1 MAKHT
6 LSLNIPTILNDCIIR
21 IEDTSVYATGLDGC
35 ELPIECPQLYIL
47 PPGFSQ
53 ATSID
58 VTPNFVLNLNACDLS
73 LQTSGCG
80 TQMNSLPD
88 GVYVIRYSIAP
99 NDYVY
104 VEYNHLRITNAL
116 IKYNELLCELDVA
129 ACNPLQEVQDKL
141 QELRLIRM
149 LLDAAKAKVEFCH
162 NPSAGM
168 DLYEYAK
175 KRLDKMDCTVC
186 I

>member
-6 LSLNIPTILNDCIIR
+6 LSLNIPTVLNDCILR
-21 IEDTSVYATGLDGC
+21 VEDTSVYASDTEGC
-35 ELPIECPQLYIL
+35 ILPIECTQLDIL
-47 PPGFSQ
+47 PPGFSE
-53 ATSID
+53 AVSID
-58 VTPNFVLNLNACDLS
+58 VTPS
-73 LQTSGCG
+73 LCG
-80 TQMNSLPD
+80 TTFNTLPD
-88 GVYVIRYSIAP
+88 GVYVIKYSVAP
-99 NDYVY
+99 NEYVY

>member
-6 LSLNIPTILNDCIIR
+6 LSLNIPTVLNTCILR
-21 IEDTSVYATGLDGC
+21 VEDTSVYASDTSGC
-35 ELPIECPQLYIL
+35 ILPIECTQLDIL
-47 PPGFSQ
+47 PPGFSE
-53 ATSID
+53 AVSID
-58 VTPNFVLNLNACDLS
+58 VTPNFALNLTACDLA
-73 LQTSGCG
+73 LQTSLCG
-80 TQMNSLPD
+80 TQFNTLPD
-88 GVYVIRYSIAP
+88 GVYVIKYSVAP
-99 NDYVY
+99 NEYVY

-168 DLYEYAK
+168 DLYEYAM
-175 KRLDKMDCTVC
+175 KRLNKMDCTVC